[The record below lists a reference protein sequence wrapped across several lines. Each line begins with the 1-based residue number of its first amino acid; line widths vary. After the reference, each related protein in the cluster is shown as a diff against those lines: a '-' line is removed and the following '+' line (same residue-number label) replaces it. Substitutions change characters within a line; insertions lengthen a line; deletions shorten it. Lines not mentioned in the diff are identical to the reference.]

1 MSKVVVKG
9 PEDLGW
15 LKGISL
21 PEKECSICISYL
33 DKKAYIWV
41 NDQHTLGRIKKA
53 WLRNPSAYECTNVSY
68 DTEGNVVGYQFV
80 TDWKNIS
87 FRGGNKKRKAVDSNG
102 DDEEG
107 EDEDEEE
114 TA

>member
-1 MSKVVVKG
+1 MNRVVVKG

-15 LKGISL
+15 LKGISS

-41 NDQHTLGRIKKA
+41 SDQRTLGRIKRA

-68 DTEGNVVGYQFV
+68 DAEGNIVGYQFV

-87 FRGGNKKRKAVDSNG
+87 FRGGDKKKKSAGSDME
-102 DDEEG
+102 DDE
-107 EDEDEEE
+107 EDEEE